1 MRASPSLLR
10 RGAGAQDPAPV
21 FNSAGSHTLPVA
33 PALFIHLGRELGGE
47 TAQDCA
53 YRLERL
59 ALRHAQQHARRGC
72 HEAGKDTQGRG
83 NV

>member
-1 MRASPSLLR
+1 MTSPSLLR
-10 RGAGAQDPAPV
+10 RGAGAQDPAPA
-21 FNSAGSHTLPVA
+21 FYSASGHTLPRGLL
-33 PALFIHLGRELGGE
+33 ALFIHLGRELGGE